1 MHNIITFGEMN
12 GAWAVMRRKC
22 RIEEALGQRYTGRR
36 CRMSTGDVRTE
47 TREVSA
53 FDRVALAGFGDLYIT
68 QGEEESLTIEASPE
82 ILDRIKTEV
91 EDGKL
96 TIRFVRNW
104 LDWIGDVLATGFAGM
119 RVRYDLTVK
128 ELAALAIT
136 GAGRVQVA
144 NLETDQLALELRG
157 AGQLSIESLDAEQLE
172 IDLSGAGQIK
182 VGGRVTEQTVKITG
196 AGSYDAPDLESQ
208 RAKATLTGLGGA
220 TVWAVED
227 LEATIRSVGSV
238 SYYGAP
244 KVSKRITGIGSLN
257 SLGDR

>member
-1 MHNIITFGEMN
+1 
-12 GAWAVMRRKC
+12 
-22 RIEEALGQRYTGRR
+22 
-36 CRMSTGDVRTE
+36 MSTGDVRTE
-47 TREVSA
+47 TREVSD

-244 KVSKRITGIGSLN
+244 TVSKKITGIGSLN
-257 SLGDR
+257 SLGAR

>member
-1 MHNIITFGEMN
+1 
-12 GAWAVMRRKC
+12 
-22 RIEEALGQRYTGRR
+22 
-36 CRMSTGDVRTE
+36 MSTGGVRTE
-47 TREVSA
+47 TREVSD
-53 FDRVALAGFGDLYIT
+53 FDRVALAGFGDLHIR

-82 ILDRIKTEV
+82 LLERIKTEV
-91 EDGKL
+91 KDGQL
-96 TIRFVRNW
+96 TIRFVQNW

-136 GAGRVQVA
+136 GAGRAQVA
-144 NLETDQLALELRG
+144 DLKADQVALELRG
-157 AGQLSIESLDAEQLE
+157 AGQLSVASLEAAGLT

-244 KVSKRITGIGSLN
+244 KVSKTITGIGTLK
-257 SLGDR
+257 SLGER

>member
-1 MHNIITFGEMN
+1 
-12 GAWAVMRRKC
+12 
-22 RIEEALGQRYTGRR
+22 
-36 CRMSTGDVRTE
+36 MSRGDFPTE
-47 TREVSA
+47 TREVSD
-53 FDRVALAGFGDLYIT
+53 FDRVALAGFGDMVIT
-68 QGEEESLTIEASPE
+68 QGDEESLTIEASPE
-82 ILDRIKTEV
+82 ILGRIETDVK
-91 EDGKL
+91 DGKL
-96 TIRFVRNW
+96 TIRFSRSW
-104 LDWIGDVLATGFAGM
+104 LDWIGEVLAAGFAGM

-128 ELAALAIT
+128 ELADLAIT
-136 GAGRVQVA
+136 GAGRVRVA
-144 NLETDQLALELRG
+144 SITADHLALELRG
-157 AGQLSIESLDAEQLE
+157 AGQLSIESLEAERLK

-244 KVSKRITGIGSLN
+244 TVSKKITGIGSLN
-257 SLGDR
+257 SLGAH

>member
-1 MHNIITFGEMN
+1 
-12 GAWAVMRRKC
+12 
-22 RIEEALGQRYTGRR
+22 
-36 CRMSTGDVRTE
+36 MSTSDVRTE
-47 TREVSA
+47 TREVSD
-53 FDRVALAGFGDLYIT
+53 FDRVVLAGFGDLVIT

-82 ILDRIKTEV
+82 ILGRIKTEV
-91 EDGKL
+91 KDGEL
-96 TIRFVRNW
+96 TIRFSRNW
-104 LDWIGDVLATGFAGM
+104 LDWIGEVLAAGFAGM

-144 NLETDQLALELRG
+144 NIAADHLALELRG
-157 AGQLSIESLDAEQLE
+157 AGQLSIESLGAERLK

-182 VGGRVTEQTVKITG
+182 VGGRVTEQTVNITG
-196 AGSYDAPDLESQ
+196 AGSYDAPNLESQ
-208 RAKATLTGLGGA
+208 RAKATLKGLGGA
-220 TVWAVED
+220 TVWVVED
-227 LEATIRSVGSV
+227 LEATILSVGSV

>member
-1 MHNIITFGEMN
+1 
-12 GAWAVMRRKC
+12 
-22 RIEEALGQRYTGRR
+22 
-36 CRMSTGDVRTE
+36 MSTGDVRTE
-47 TREVSA
+47 TREVSD
-53 FDRVALAGFGDLYIT
+53 FDRVALAGFGDLHIR

-82 ILDRIKTEV
+82 LLERIKTEV
-91 EDGKL
+91 KDGQL
-96 TIRFVRNW
+96 TIRFVQNW

-136 GAGRVQVA
+136 GAGRAQVA
-144 NLETDQLALELRG
+144 DLKADQVALELRG
-157 AGQLSIESLDAEQLE
+157 AGQLSVASLEAAGLT

-244 KVSKRITGIGSLN
+244 KVSKTITGIGTLK
-257 SLGDR
+257 SLGER